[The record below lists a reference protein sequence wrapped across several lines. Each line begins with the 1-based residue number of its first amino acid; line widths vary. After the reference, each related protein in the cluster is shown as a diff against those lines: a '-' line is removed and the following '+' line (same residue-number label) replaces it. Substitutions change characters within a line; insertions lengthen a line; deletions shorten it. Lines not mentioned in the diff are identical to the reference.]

1 MDVTN
6 AMDTES
12 LAARLAEAAESLG
25 LEVREGPADSDGA
38 VVRLRGK
45 KVVFVPEGALST
57 KLVEVLAR
65 ALAQEDTEDV
75 FLLPAVREAIE
86 RVRSAPEE

>member
-1 MDVTN
+1 MDV
-6 AMDTES
+6 MDTES

-45 KVVFVPEGALST
+45 KVVFVPEGALSA
-57 KLVEVLAR
+57 KRAEVLAR

-75 FLLPAVREAIE
+75 FLLPAVREAVD
-86 RVRSAPEE
+86 RARSEGEG

>member
-6 AMDTES
+6 AMDPEL

-57 KLVEVLAR
+57 KRAAVLAR

-75 FLLPAVREAIE
+75 FLLPAVREAVE
-86 RVRSAPEE
+86 KARSAPEK